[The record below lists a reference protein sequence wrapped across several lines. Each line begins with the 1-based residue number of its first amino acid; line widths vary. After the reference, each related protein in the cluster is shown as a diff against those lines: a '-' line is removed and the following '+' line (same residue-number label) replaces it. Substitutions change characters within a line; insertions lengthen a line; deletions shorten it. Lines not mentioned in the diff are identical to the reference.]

1 MDITYF
7 GHSCF
12 KLRGKELTVVMDPFS
27 KKGVGF
33 DLPSLSADIV
43 TSSHDHAD
51 HSNISAVKGTS
62 RREEPFVIKHPGEY
76 EIMGASV
83 FGVKSF
89 HDNKNGEKRGKNT
102 MFVVHIDGIAVGHLG
117 DLGEDK
123 LSDKQLDELG
133 GIDVLLCPVGGVY
146 TIGPKEAADIINAIQ
161 PSYVIPMHFKTKKH
175 SDTFAKVSTLD
186 DFLKEFGATEAKR
199 SDKLAVSQLS
209 LPEET
214 EVLVLEV

>member
-51 HSNISAVKGTS
+51 HSNIGAVKGTS
-62 RREEPFVIKHPGEY
+62 RRDEPFVIKHPGEY

-89 HDNKNGEKRGKNT
+89 HDNKNGEERGKNT

-123 LSDKQLDELG
+123 LSDHQLTELG

-146 TIGPKEAADIINAIQ
+146 TIGPKEAANIINAIQ

-175 SDTFAKVSTLD
+175 SDTFTKVSTLD

-214 EVLVLEV
+214 EVLVLES